1 MKNSGSLIISIAIVL
16 SAAIISFGLM
26 TTSYSET
33 KCFKDVYKSR
43 YEYEFSL
50 HENRLTAARNASIY
64 ARANCR

>member
-1 MKNSGSLIISIAIVL
+1 MVL

-43 YEYEFSL
+43 YAYEFAL
-50 HENRLTAARNASIY
+50 HEKRITAARNASIH